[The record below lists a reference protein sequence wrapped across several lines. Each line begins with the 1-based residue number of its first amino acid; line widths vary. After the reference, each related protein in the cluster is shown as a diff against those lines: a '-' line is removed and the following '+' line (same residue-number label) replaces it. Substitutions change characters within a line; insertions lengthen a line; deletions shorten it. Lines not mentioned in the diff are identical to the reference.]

1 MWIGCSQKPIEEFSF
16 YYWKTTYVIN
26 KTEQLALKNNKTKR
40 IYFRLCDVEMSYDRK
55 PHPKNVILWNS
66 KPDSTINYI
75 PVLFIKNDVFEN
87 LTKTSELGKTI
98 KINQT
103 LIADLAN
110 KIHRLAK
117 STMEYEGMQL
127 KELQLDCDWN
137 ATTKDAFFY
146 CLESIKK
153 QNPDLI
159 LSATVRLYQLKHSA
173 LAGIP
178 PIDKAV
184 IMCYNMGDMHNAK
197 GGNSIY
203 DLDII
208 EQYLDQEQEY
218 QNIPIS
224 FALPIYSWYLAYRND
239 QFKGIVRELSKDELK
254 ANFIK
259 TDNTHYKCNTNE
271 LSKYNLQAGDIL
283 RYEEATTKQLNLGK
297 KMLENKL
304 PSWNGEIIFFDL
316 DSSSLIQYDKKIL
329 D

>member
-1 MWIGCSQKPIEEFSF
+1 
-16 YYWKTTYVIN
+16 
-26 KTEQLALKNNKTKR
+26 
-40 IYFRLCDVEMSYDRK
+40 
-55 PHPKNVILWNS
+55 
-66 KPDSTINYI
+66 
-75 PVLFIKNDVFEN
+75 
-87 LTKTSELGKTI
+87 
-98 KINQT
+98 
-103 LIADLAN
+103 
-110 KIHRLAK
+110 
-117 STMEYEGMQL
+117 MQL

-224 FALPIYSWYLAYRND
+224 FALPIYNWYLAYRND